1 MKKSKNNIKNIGTRQ
16 RFAAGNPVIAI
27 SFAFSR
33 FFCLLP
39 KKKFAIALSLIET
52 EGVSKKSVILGTQA
66 SPCDSE
72 RETVRTDTPHRF

>member
-16 RFAAGNPVIAI
+16 RFAAGKPVIAI

-33 FFCLLP
+33 FSCLLP
-39 KKKFAIALSLIET
+39 QNIFAIAVSLIET
-52 EGVSKKSVILGTQA
+52 EGVSKKSAVLGTQA

-72 RETVRTDTPHRF
+72 RETVRTDALHRF